1 MGMATLISLHM
12 SDDHFLRIV
21 REVARDTSKMKL
33 SRHAHARM
41 AERGFSLSQVY
52 ACIRRGSIYEPVHQD
67 IQADWKCTL
76 RHIWAGDEIK
86 VAIALKRNDRGD
98 WIAVL
103 TVFQELSMYHYTEC
117 GLDNVW
123 LVNGFHVEVIDGEEY
138 VSFEDADELHR
149 VIGRSLVEKPN
160 LTGAEVR
167 FLRKELGMPQ
177 RVLAQF
183 LGTSEQTLSLWER
196 GAAVPDGE
204 GRLLKA
210 LYLEK
215 LDGNVKIAEL
225 LERIIDL
232 DRKEEER
239 LVFQDTEC
247 GWKMAA

>member
-1 MGMATLISLHM
+1 
-12 SDDHFLRIV
+12 
-21 REVARDTSKMKL
+21 
-33 SRHAHARM
+33 
-41 AERGFSLSQVY
+41 
-52 ACIRRGSIYEPVHQD
+52 
-67 IQADWKCTL
+67 
-76 RHIWAGDEIK
+76 
-86 VAIALKRNDRGD
+86 
-98 WIAVL
+98 
-103 TVFQELSMYHYTEC
+103 MYHYTEC